1 MERINL
7 FFLHG
12 FLGRPQD
19 WSSVVEGL
27 PSSDHLRCFVPDYFN
42 EANLSPR
49 HSFDDWALNFNSW
62 VQSCVNLLDRNIL
75 VGYSLGGRLALHALM
90 QSPTL
95 WSKVALVSM
104 NPGLVEETS
113 NGSSSSSPR
122 EQRLK
127 HDLLWANKFSKNNWG
142 EVLKEWNSQG
152 VFAGSLLE
160 PVRLEKD
167 YDRTLLSAALT
178 EWSLAHQRNMVPILK
193 QYHDK
198 VLWIVGE
205 IDKKYVEL
213 TTELLNEIPDLKV
226 TQIPSAGHRVLFD
239 KPQALQVII
248 EDLLK

>member
-19 WSSVVEGL
+19 WSAVVEGL
-27 PSSDHLRCFVPDYFN
+27 PKNDHLRCFVPDYFN

-49 HSFDDWALNFNSW
+49 HNFEEWALNFNSW
-62 VQSCVNLLDRNIL
+62 VQSCVNPLDRNIL
-75 VGYSLGGRLALHALM
+75 IGYSLGGRLAIHALM
-90 QSPTL
+90 QNPTL

-104 NPGLVEETS
+104 NPGLAEETCD
-113 NGSSSSSPR
+113 GGTAISSR
-122 EQRLK
+122 EQRWK
-127 HDLLWANKFSKNNWG
+127 NDLLWADKFSKNTWD

-178 EWSLAHQRNMVPILK
+178 EWSLARQKNMVPTLK
-193 QYHDK
+193 QHCDK

-213 TTELLNEIPDLKV
+213 TSDLLNEISDLKV
-226 TQIPSAGHRVLFD
+226 TQIPDAAHRVLFD
-239 KPQALQVII
+239 KPQALRVII
-248 EDLLK
+248 QDLLK